1 MLVMKF
7 SPHISLPGGPVVGS
21 RNYEH
26 MSRVCGCVAVLL
38 LCESALFRT
47 ILRNGCPVLGANGN
61 LRGERRTS
69 IRIRKK
75 RMSDSSFFDRVWRI
89 AYCVTNLR
97 VLFYWENLSQTP
109 TRPVARTHR
118 KAGGEWNGA

>member
-1 MLVMKF
+1 M
-7 SPHISLPGGPVVGS
+7 VGS

-75 RMSDSSFFDRVWRI
+75 RMSDSSFLIGFGALLIALQTFAFCFIGKTSAKRQLAQLHARI
-89 AYCVTNLR
+89 AKLEASGT
-97 VLFYWENLSQTP
+97 EPDEPATD
-109 TRPVARTHR
+109 
-118 KAGGEWNGA
+118 E